1 MNVFFTRRKKNLFLN
16 IWIVFYLIIS
26 IKNSEI
32 FKEKTSFSVKKSS
45 NNIKYL
51 EYTIKG
57 NNSSINY
64 ILSAYNNSNKIERI
78 QLAQSYFGITKLYLN
93 VEDFEDKIYF
103 DLECSQYSCS
113 ADRSSQFVDSIKL
126 AKGEPIYYY
135 VNKENEE
142 ITFTLKLSS
151 KKANIWAKGQYT
163 LTTELNSN
171 YKKKKIG
178 NSCEIYIVNIDKEEE
193 LTFKVKA
200 TKGDYINVGYIEY
213 DSCIANTNL
222 KYEGPI
228 ITGYLKKNEL
238 NKICYNIENN
248 NAEEGSLLGK
258 GIILTKFAFASI
270 IDDKETQNYTFTKGY
285 ISHQLNSKTS
295 QVCFTFPEDSQYDNI
310 EEIVYTY
317 KIENV
322 IKKVFIN
329 NNPQFNGIF
338 YPRAIAKDSIAAYIS
353 HKNGIFDTMSF
364 KLSSFTGFPKMGI
377 VNCIN
382 YPLCLEDIQNYE
394 IKIKNINRFSNYNMR
409 KQNDFDNSP
418 ISKNQT
424 LFIVECKQSE
434 IINQEDTSNDL
445 NSLCEYNTLIY
456 TNNDVIHLHEDN
468 FFNQYAISNQEHEY
482 KIKLT
487 NKNNVYKVLI
497 DIMIYIGEIVINTE
511 NITSLGIDADQY
523 EEINKL
529 YISVKLNKK
538 QLDELN
544 FSIKGVRNT
553 YYTILIT
560 FIENEKDTET
570 FVTHKLKTGL
580 SYLVTLDN
588 EINNINS
595 EKIIKF
601 DNERIFDKIP
611 FMVNFY
617 SINCKVEV
625 FSVFEGKNEP
635 IDNFDQFSQ
644 EIIDSEEEK
653 YDKNPYLYK
662 IKVKKPDPSTFSLNL
677 CKVYTTSIEMS
688 QKIDNYTRDILLPDN
703 TPQQVMFGNNSRHI
717 TFGYTHANFQNDL
730 LIKFNLIHTAKYTVQ
745 FYFNSL
751 KRENEEVIVVANN
764 LFYLSH
770 EDWKGKCTDTRGV
783 CYIQIDITFIDVKVN
798 INPILEISVKSM
810 GSNFVSYIPKN
821 QLKIDYVQ
829 NNKPQYYYTEI
840 GRSEIGFI
848 SINFLRGSGSIYS
861 KIIKKNIAEPEKGAN
876 WRGKYELPFEE
887 KEMKTDQFTK
897 KIKIQSDDECKEG
910 CYLLLKVFTDV
921 QEDEKIYDFVNYPY
935 SIFINSY
942 PSYNYNNIPPIRIP
956 IDQYIVGA
964 VTSSQN
970 SISEFYSVWLKY
982 DADLVIIDFQ
992 TNAAGLYIN
1001 ANETN
1006 PTTENAHFEYRPAG
1020 KDIIYSIKKEDILK
1034 YYKEE
1039 KDKNKGLRD
1048 KVLTIGIW
1056 ANITDSLFTTP
1067 FSFAVRLQNNTN
1079 DNIEIYRVN
1088 SDQKVLCN
1096 ASLFEPNDNK
1106 RKYRC
1111 LYVIDYEYIVK
1122 FSEIF
1127 IYASAQNKIASF
1139 KIYANIINSTDYEMG
1154 STKDL
1159 NIPSYKNSN
1168 FSNEEQKND
1177 FLYITEPI
1185 NINQYFLVSVEID
1198 INTTIELISTFF
1210 IAFKEITPNPFSYQ
1224 LFSIYE
1230 DIIFKFPNTFM
1241 ELVNIICIGGSGEIY
1256 WDNKEN
1262 NKYYLRGRDDRLSIT
1277 SSKSNKEEHKLKI
1290 RATSEP
1296 DNFVLIV
1303 KYNIRKDDAN
1313 FDSLNLDKSVNF
1325 AYSDSDFPIALYC
1338 PLDILN
1344 KEEGDYYD
1352 VIFSF
1357 LKLEPGEQNYSKSY
1371 ETYPFQLL
1379 GFIVKESVINSAK
1392 LMPGTSPQINSETIE
1407 GIYDNG
1413 IRAGLIR
1420 IKEKNLKKSDEKLYL
1435 YLKIDKT
1442 NEFRDKI
1449 FDVISFESTVFHR
1462 NSKIAVSELANLFGY
1477 LDEGQ
1482 NEIIYVLRNDKTKDY
1497 MNIEFSCEND
1507 NVFMFI
1513 DNRTDLV
1520 AEKERLYGKQYYH
1533 LLANESDD
1541 EYMNLIVKRNDD
1553 KGKDKKLFFLFRYSF
1568 SEKSNSKKYIIDDTR
1583 IDVNQTKRNNIA
1595 NYTIKLSPVNNYN
1608 LYDITYIVRLIY
1620 DRKMPDKATIVIT
1633 PGEQK
1638 VKEFYNPIPQDGKL
1652 TFEITNA
1659 NSKISYIQVVAQIKE
1674 KEEVDYL
1681 SYDLQNNFNIINMD
1695 NIKENDSDDDDNDT
1709 LIILIIGGV
1718 LVVIA
1723 VILVFLICKY
1733 KRKNKDLLEK
1743 VNKVSFSSDRQN
1755 DNENEDLLLYQ

>member
-1 MNVFFTRRKKNLFLN
+1 
-16 IWIVFYLIIS
+16 
-26 IKNSEI
+26 
-32 FKEKTSFSVKKSS
+32 
-45 NNIKYL
+45 
-51 EYTIKG
+51 
-57 NNSSINY
+57 
-64 ILSAYNNSNKIERI
+64 
-78 QLAQSYFGITKLYLN
+78 
-93 VEDFEDKIYF
+93 
-103 DLECSQYSCS
+103 
-113 ADRSSQFVDSIKL
+113 
-126 AKGEPIYYY
+126 
-135 VNKENEE
+135 
-142 ITFTLKLSS
+142 
-151 KKANIWAKGQYT
+151 
-163 LTTELNSN
+163 
-171 YKKKKIG
+171 
-178 NSCEIYIVNIDKEEE
+178 
-193 LTFKVKA
+193 
-200 TKGDYINVGYIEY
+200 
-213 DSCIANTNL
+213 
-222 KYEGPI
+222 
-228 ITGYLKKNEL
+228 
-238 NKICYNIENN
+238 
-248 NAEEGSLLGK
+248 
-258 GIILTKFAFASI
+258 
-270 IDDKETQNYTFTKGY
+270 
-285 ISHQLNSKTS
+285 
-295 QVCFTFPEDSQYDNI
+295 
-310 EEIVYTY
+310 
-317 KIENV
+317 
-322 IKKVFIN
+322 
-329 NNPQFNGIF
+329 
-338 YPRAIAKDSIAAYIS
+338 
-353 HKNGIFDTMSF
+353 
-364 KLSSFTGFPKMGI
+364 
-377 VNCIN
+377 
-382 YPLCLEDIQNYE
+382 
-394 IKIKNINRFSNYNMR
+394 MR
-409 KQNDFDNSP
+409 
-418 ISKNQT
+418 T
-424 LFIVECKQSE
+424 
-434 IINQEDTSNDL
+434 
-445 NSLCEYNTLIY
+445 
-456 TNNDVIHLHEDN
+456 
-468 FFNQYAISNQEHEY
+468 
-482 KIKLT
+482 
-487 NKNNVYKVLI
+487 
-497 DIMIYIGEIVINTE
+497 
-511 NITSLGIDADQY
+511 
-523 EEINKL
+523 
-529 YISVKLNKK
+529 
-538 QLDELN
+538 
-544 FSIKGVRNT
+544 
-553 YYTILIT
+553 
-560 FIENEKDTET
+560 
-570 FVTHKLKTGL
+570 
-580 SYLVTLDN
+580 
-588 EINNINS
+588 
-595 EKIIKF
+595 
-601 DNERIFDKIP
+601 
-611 FMVNFY
+611 
-617 SINCKVEV
+617 
-625 FSVFEGKNEP
+625 
-635 IDNFDQFSQ
+635 
-644 EIIDSEEEK
+644 
-653 YDKNPYLYK
+653 
-662 IKVKKPDPSTFSLNL
+662 DP
-677 CKVYTTSIEMS
+677 
-688 QKIDNYTRDILLPDN
+688 
-703 TPQQVMFGNNSRHI
+703 
-717 TFGYTHANFQNDL
+717 
-730 LIKFNLIHTAKYTVQ
+730 
-745 FYFNSL
+745 
-751 KRENEEVIVVANN
+751 
-764 LFYLSH
+764 
-770 EDWKGKCTDTRGV
+770 
-783 CYIQIDITFIDVKVN
+783 
-798 INPILEISVKSM
+798 
-810 GSNFVSYIPKN
+810 
-821 QLKIDYVQ
+821 
-829 NNKPQYYYTEI
+829 
-840 GRSEIGFI
+840 
-848 SINFLRGSGSIYS
+848 
-861 KIIKKNIAEPEKGAN
+861 
-876 WRGKYELPFEE
+876 
-887 KEMKTDQFTK
+887 FTK
-897 KIKIQSDDECKEG
+897 KIKIQSYDECKEG

-1755 DNENEDLLLYQ
+1755 DNENEDLLLYK